1 MAEMYVATQVYTGPL
16 DLLLFLVRRAEVDI
30 HDLPV
35 AEVADQ
41 YIAELEKM
49 DRVDLSFA
57 GEYLVLAA
65 QLLKIK
71 SEMVLHIAEARKGQ
85 DPRKSLVRQLLEYKQ
100 LRELSYDLGDLYADA
115 SKRYGRPGNQ
125 IPLAEAEENFLED
138 VQIFDL
144 FREYDRLLG
153 EITPASAHRI
163 ELDERP
169 IEVFI
174 KIILQQLLQ
183 TGEVDFK
190 ALFEAKPK
198 RSTVVGNFL
207 AVLELVKEQKVDV
220 LQDAEQIT
228 LKRKQAPQSSDE
240 GSVGEEE

>member
-1 MAEMYVATQVYTGPL
+1 MAEMYVATKVYTGPL

-35 AEVADQ
+35 SEVADQ

-71 SEMVLHIAEARKGQ
+71 SEMVLYAADKKASK
-85 DPRKSLVRQLLEYKQ
+85 DPRQSLVRQLLEYKH
-100 LRELSYDLGDLYADA
+100 LRERSFEMGTLFEDA
-115 SKRYGRPGNQ
+115 SKRYGRPANQ
-125 IPLAEAEENFLED
+125 IPLADAEEDFLEN

-144 FREYDRLLG
+144 YRQYDRLLG
-153 EITPASAHRI
+153 EITPAAAHRI

-169 IEVFI
+169 IEEFI
-174 KIILQQLLQ
+174 KMILQQLLQ
-183 TGEVDFK
+183 HGEVDFRT
-190 ALFEAKPK
+190 LFAAAPRK
-198 RSTVVGNFL
+198 STVIGNFL

-220 LQDAEQIT
+220 IQQSDAIT
-228 LKRKQAPQSSDE
+228 LTRKQAPADSNDAS
-240 GSVGEEE
+240 GE